1 MAAGVTGGLFYFMQY
16 LIETSDRLADPVQ
29 VVRVVDATMPE
40 FALEVIEEIE
50 EPQPIEVVE
59 EEYTPPERQPV
70 LGPTPSTGIVN
81 SEAAAVTGVDLTPT
95 EIVIGNSEL
104 VPLVAIAPQYP
115 TRAAQR
121 GIEGWCLVSFTVD
134 GRGNVIEDSIV
145 VVEAEP
151 PGVFDR
157 TSMRAVT
164 RFKYQ
169 PQVVDG
175 EGVEVPGVQYLFRY
189 DLEN

>member
-95 EIVIGNSEL
+95 EIIIGNSEL

-157 TSMRAVT
+157 ASMRAVT